1 MSLNHIIKT
10 NGVDENQLISI
21 ACKDFTPIG
30 DLTITCDDN
39 TTFNIKPPTLGT
51 AGQVLKSDGLGNTY
65 FGNDTAGSSGVNY
78 QGTVPV
84 AVGSHSKISNTLGT
98 EVVESKLIETA
109 TELNLTNLNITGAGN
124 YNSTIINNGTIEAT
138 STNLNLTPSVGN
150 QINLNG
156 LTSAQDHK
164 IVNCLDPTLAQD
176 VATKNYVDGLIG
188 GGGSGISYSGA
199 QPTVIG
205 ELLKF
210 NSTDGSSVDKSK
222 LVESATDLNL
232 GSLNIINVGNVDNV
246 DVSAFKTSYDSNV
259 NQDVKTTANPTF
271 QSITT
276 DQILGTTPLTGTS
289 INTFLL
295 NNSYLYGGQTAG
307 AHLHLVSNT
316 TSTKGQVIIS
326 DEVNLLT
333 NKIINVGAPTTD
345 ADATNKLY
353 VDTKFSSV
361 PTQVYDLIIP
371 LTSETGAVNSTGTK
385 AVFHMPRTM
394 TITGLKASLRTNQTS
409 GTQIEIKVTKNG
421 FDIISTASALTIQN
435 GTAFSNSP
443 ALQTTAI
450 TSNDR
455 IVISIDSFGD
465 GTAEGLKLTIL
476 GTA

>member
-10 NGVDENQLISI
+10 NGIDENQLISI
-21 ACKDFTPIG
+21 ACKNFTPIG

-39 TTFNIKPPTLGT
+39 TTFNLKPPTLGT

-65 FGNDTAGSSGVNY
+65 FGNDTAGDSGVNY
-78 QGTVPV
+78 QGSVPV

-98 EVVESKLIETA
+98 EVVESKLFET
-109 TELNLTNLNITGAGN
+109 TNDLFLTNLNITGAGN
-124 YNSTIINNGTIEAT
+124 YNSTIINNGSIEAT
-138 STNLNLTPSVGN
+138 SGNLNLTPSTGN

-156 LTSAQDHK
+156 VISAQDNK

-176 VATKNYVDGLIG
+176 VATKNYVDGLL
-188 GGGSGISYSGA
+188 GGSGISYSGA

-222 LVESATDLNL
+222 LTETATDLNL

-246 DVSAFKTSYDSNV
+246 NVSTFKTDYDSNV
-259 NQDVKTTANPTF
+259 NQNVKTTGNPIF
-271 QSITT
+271 ASITT
-276 DQILGTTPLTGTS
+276 DQILGSTPLTGTS

-316 TSTKGQVIIS
+316 TTTKGQVIIS

-333 NKIINVGAPTTD
+333 NKIINVGAPTAD
-345 ADATNKLY
+345 ADAANKLY
-353 VDTKFSSV
+353 VDNAVSAV

-371 LTSETGAVNSTGTK
+371 LTSEDGAVDSTGTK
-385 AVFHMPRTM
+385 AVFHMPRNM

-409 GTQIEIKVTKNG
+409 GTQIEIKVTSNG
-421 FDIISTASALTIQN
+421 FDIISTSSALTIQN
-435 GTAFSNSP
+435 GTAFSNTP

-455 IVISIDSFGD
+455 IVISVYSFGD
-465 GTAEGLKLTIL
+465 GTAQGLKLTIL